1 MSPLNFSA
9 LARDLLGDILEDV
22 DLLDAGSVGLIGLDD
37 DEPGAL
43 DLACACLKAGDL
55 PQTLQHLAAAE
66 TLCRVPVEPPATGRN
81 RLERHMQATR
91 TRARLLRT
99 AQIARVLVLDAIK
112 TEGGAA

>member
-9 LARDLLGDILEDV
+9 LARDLLGDTLENV
-22 DLLDAGSVGLIGLDD
+22 AMLDAGSVGLIGLD

-55 PQTLQHLAAAE
+55 PQTLQHLVVAE